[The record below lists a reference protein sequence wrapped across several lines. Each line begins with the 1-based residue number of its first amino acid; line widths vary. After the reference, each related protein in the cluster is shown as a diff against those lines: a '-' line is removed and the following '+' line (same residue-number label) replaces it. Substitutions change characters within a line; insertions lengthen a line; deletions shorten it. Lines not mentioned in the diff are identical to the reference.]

1 VHPVEGTWWHGGSL
15 PGTATIM
22 VRTGTK
28 LAWVALFNA
37 HPTMPNATIEA
48 ELDDAMWEAVNG
60 VTAWPAHD
68 LFATFP

>member
-1 VHPVEGTWWHGGSL
+1 
-15 PGTATIM
+15 M

-37 HPTMPNATIEA
+37 HPMMSNATIEA